1 MSGLISRMKKC
12 VQACTFTRGSPV
24 FAVYVWVGVCVC
36 VCFVS
41 TSADRVV
48 TKLFPEVESA
58 LQGVQNPSIPVKY
71 TPKHYIYTNIVLLW
85 QQVTCRHQW
94 LVLVIHEC
102 RYRNIVNLPMY
113 LISPL
118 RKKLF
123 QSGFFLCLVS
133 LPQRQKCK
141 LVVTTFVLLKSSGF
155 WCQSYQRNV
164 CRRPKLR
171 KCLWLS

>member
-1 MSGLISRMKKC
+1 MRKSLNNVRFNKQNEEMCAGLYVYQRQPCISCIC
-12 VQACTFTRGSPV
+12 V
-24 FAVYVWVGVCVC
+24 VGWCVC

-48 TKLFPEVESA
+48 
-58 LQGVQNPSIPVKY
+58 NPSIPVKY

-85 QQVTCRHQW
+85 QQVACRHQW

-123 QSGFFLCLVS
+123 QSGFFVS
-133 LPQRQKCK
+133 GI
-141 LVVTTFVLLKSSGF
+141 SSPKPK
-155 WCQSYQRNV
+155 CQS
-164 CRRPKLR
+164 
-171 KCLWLS
+171 

>member
-1 MSGLISRMKKC
+1 MCAGLYVYQRQPCICCIC
-12 VQACTFTRGSPV
+12 VG
-24 FAVYVWVGVCVC
+24 WCVC
-36 VCFVS
+36 VYVLC
-41 TSADRVV
+41 VV

-58 LQGVQNPSIPVKY
+58 LQSVQNPSIPVKY

-85 QQVTCRHQW
+85 QQITCRHQW

-123 QSGFFLCLVS
+123 QSGFFVS
-133 LPQRQKCK
+133 GISSPKAK
-141 LVVTTFVLLKSSGF
+141 L
-155 WCQSYQRNV
+155 
-164 CRRPKLR
+164 
-171 KCLWLS
+171 

>member
-24 FAVYVWVGVCVC
+24 FPVYVWLVGVC

-48 TKLFPEVESA
+48 
-58 LQGVQNPSIPVKY
+58 NPSVPVKY

-123 QSGFFLCLVS
+123 QSGFFCVWYLFPKAS
-133 LPQRQKCK
+133 K
-141 LVVTTFVLLKSSGF
+141 LAA
-155 WCQSYQRNV
+155 
-164 CRRPKLR
+164 
-171 KCLWLS
+171 

>member
-24 FAVYVWVGVCVC
+24 FAVYVWVGVCVYALC
-36 VCFVS
+36 
-41 TSADRVV
+41 VV

-58 LQGVQNPSIPVKY
+58 LQSVQNPSIPVKY

-123 QSGFFLCLVS
+123 QSGFFVS
-133 LPQRQKCK
+133 GISSPKAK
-141 LVVTTFVLLKSSGF
+141 L
-155 WCQSYQRNV
+155 
-164 CRRPKLR
+164 
-171 KCLWLS
+171 